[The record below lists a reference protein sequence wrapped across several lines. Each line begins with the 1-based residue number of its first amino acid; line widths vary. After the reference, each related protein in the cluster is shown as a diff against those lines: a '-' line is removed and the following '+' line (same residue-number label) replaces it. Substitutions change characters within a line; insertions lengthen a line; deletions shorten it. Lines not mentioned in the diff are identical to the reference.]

1 MKYDSVRYYVLQAES
16 SFQIFSAVSDF
27 VLGVGCRHAESSG
40 TRRKTSCWYQPWF
53 KIDLFIVP
61 KFQVAIG
68 HAKTQEIM

>member
-1 MKYDSVRYYVLQAES
+1 MTVLIIVLQAES

-27 VLGVGCRHAESSG
+27 VLGVGYRHAESPG

-53 KIDLFIVP
+53 KIDLFIVS

-68 HAKTQEIM
+68 HEKHRR